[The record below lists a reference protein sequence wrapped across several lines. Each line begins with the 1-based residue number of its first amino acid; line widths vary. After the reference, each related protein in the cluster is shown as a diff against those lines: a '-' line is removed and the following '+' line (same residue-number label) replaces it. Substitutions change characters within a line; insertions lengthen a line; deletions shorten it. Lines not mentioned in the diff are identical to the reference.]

1 MKVLVST
8 CESQG
13 KRKNDF
19 CYVSEGELVKLGFEC
34 DGGKVDD
41 VCGCSRSMIGM
52 ACGKGTTTMK
62 VADKPEMTPALFREE
77 LLASLISS
85 GWAKPGDAE
94 GVTWA
99 EEDAAELV
107 RIASGFPVGAVIEKR
122 GRAIQV
128 RAK

>member
-19 CYVSEGELVKLGFEC
+19 CYVPEGELVMLGFEC
-34 DGGKVDD
+34 DGGNVDD
-41 VCGCSRSMIGM
+41 DCGCSRSMVGM
-52 ACGKGTTTMK
+52 ACGKGTTTMT
-62 VADKPEMTPALFREE
+62 VVDIPEMTQTKFREE

-85 GWAKPGDAE
+85 GWAEPGDAK

-99 EEDAAELV
+99 NEVAAELV
-107 RIASGFPVGAVIEKR
+107 RIASAFPVGGVIEKR
-122 GRAIQV
+122 GRTIQV
-128 RAK
+128 RTN